1 MLLQDEIHVV
11 KWLSQYGA
19 LPKSQIMRMLQKP
32 KNTAEKILKNLKR
45 EAMIADVSGGYY
57 LGLDSLC
64 RPDQRTIMAVWVLLK
79 LALIHI

>member
-1 MLLQDEIHVV
+1 MLLQDEIHIV

-45 EAMIADVSGGYY
+45 EAMIK
-57 LGLDSLC
+57 
-64 RPDQRTIMAVWVLLK
+64 I
-79 LALIHI
+79 